1 MKKMPMVSWKLENTT
16 PRMKKGKMYQ
26 NNFDLTKYLSS
37 NCYASGMQNNIFKMT
52 QKSKYLGRLF
62 QNIQNVF
69 KNDF

>member
-1 MKKMPMVSWKLENTT
+1 
-16 PRMKKGKMYQ
+16 MYQ